1 MSRLR
6 KAGVLLIALVSLG
19 VAFVELNH
27 YYRYGHLAPFAL
39 HADAVVRK
47 GDIGIEGIS
56 KLYEAR
62 LTNYGLY
69 PVKVTV
75 CDFIS
80 DAFAHGTMAAYAVER
95 WNRQVGKWETV
106 VVWDKSKFC
115 RPYPLGI
122 VQASL
127 RRKLLWPEQSL
138 WTGEEATAAR
148 EGFQVGDS
156 ARFSVFSGDAGD
168 WRTALPTS
176 AFRIDERPRFEE
188 VPFRVRH

>member
-1 MSRLR
+1 
-6 KAGVLLIALVSLG
+6 
-19 VAFVELNH
+19 
-27 YYRYGHLAPFAL
+27 
-39 HADAVVRK
+39 
-47 GDIGIEGIS
+47 
-56 KLYEAR
+56 
-62 LTNYGLY
+62 
-69 PVKVTV
+69 
-75 CDFIS
+75 
-80 DAFAHGTMAAYAVER
+80 
-95 WNRQVGKWETV
+95 VGKWETV

>member
-1 MSRLR
+1 MSRLQ
-6 KAGVLLIALVSLG
+6 KPGFLLIALVSLG
-19 VAFVELNH
+19 VALHELNH

-39 HADAVVRK
+39 HADVAVRK

-62 LTNYGLY
+62 VTNYGLY
-69 PVKVTV
+69 PVKVTA

-80 DAFAHGTMAAYAVER
+80 DASAHGTMVAYAVER
-95 WNRQVGKWETV
+95 WNRQMGKWETA
-106 VVWDKSKFC
+106 VVWDESRFC

-122 VQASL
+122 AQSHL
-127 RRKLLWPEQSL
+127 SPKMLWPGQSI

-156 ARFSVFSGDAGD
+156 ARFSVFFGEAGD

-176 AFRIDERPRFEE
+176 AFRIEERPKFEE